1 MKSGN
6 FRHFIR
12 KIYIAI
18 DKNNYLCYTLGSKI
32 AFVAPLCGRMEKCQ
46 MTIGFIGA
54 GHMASS
60 LISGI
65 VSSGDFRKKDIYIYD
80 VKEDVRQKYLDE
92 GFNVV
97 ASEAELVLTS
107 NIVFLCIRQP
117 ELPAVLSAVRSVIT
131 SKNVIVSVVA
141 GISIGFI
148 KAVIGQECKVIRSMP
163 NMPASVCKGATAISY
178 DMPIT
183 YAELNKVKEIFET
196 IGIVE
201 ILPEEQMNEV
211 ISVSSSSPA
220 YVYMLMRA
228 MVEGGVQ
235 QGMDKDTA
243 ETLVYET
250 VAGSVE
256 YAKSCGKSL
265 DEIIASIC
273 SPNGTTIR
281 AVDYLEKKGF
291 EQAVKDAMLV
301 CTKRAYML
309 EKEI

>member
-1 MKSGN
+1 
-6 FRHFIR
+6 
-12 KIYIAI
+12 
-18 DKNNYLCYTLGSKI
+18 
-32 AFVAPLCGRMEKCQ
+32 

-54 GHMASS
+54 GHMASA
-60 LISGI
+60 LIYGI
-65 VSSGDFRKKDIYIYD
+65 VSSGEYRKRDIYIYD
-80 VKEDVRQKYLDE
+80 INDEVRQNYIND

-97 ASEAELVLTS
+97 GSEAELVLAS
-107 NIVFLCIRQP
+107 NIVFLCVRQP
-117 ELPAVLSAVRSVIT
+117 ALPGVLNAVRGVVT

-148 KAVIGQECKVIRSMP
+148 KAVLGQECKVIRSMP
-163 NMPASVCKGATAISY
+163 NMPAFICKGATAISY

-183 YAELNKVKEIFET
+183 YAELNRVKDLFET

-228 MVEGGVQ
+228 MIEGAVQ
-235 QGMDKDTA
+235 QGMDRETA
-243 ETLVYET
+243 ERMVFET
-250 VAGSVE
+250 VSGSVD
-256 YAKSCGKSL
+256 YVKASGKSL
-265 DEIIASIC
+265 DDIIAAIC

>member
-1 MKSGN
+1 
-6 FRHFIR
+6 
-12 KIYIAI
+12 
-18 DKNNYLCYTLGSKI
+18 
-32 AFVAPLCGRMEKCQ
+32 

-54 GHMASS
+54 GHMASA
-60 LISGI
+60 IIYGI
-65 VSSGDFRKKDIYIYD
+65 VSSGEYKKRDIYIFD
-80 VKEDVRQKYLDE
+80 VNEELRRHYISE

-97 ASEAELVLTS
+97 GSEAELVLAS
-107 NIVFLCIRQP
+107 NIVFLCVRQP
-117 ELPAVLSAVRSVIT
+117 ALPGVLNAIRGVVT
-131 SKNVIVSVVA
+131 SKNVIVSIIA
-141 GISIGFI
+141 GISIGLI
-148 KAVIGQECKVIRSMP
+148 KSVLGQECKVIRSMP
-163 NMPASVCKGATAISY
+163 NMPASICKGVTAISY

-183 YAELNKVKEIFET
+183 YAELTRTKELFET
-196 IGIVE
+196 IGSVE

-235 QGMDKDTA
+235 QGMDKDVA
-243 ETLVYET
+243 ERLVFET

-256 YAKSCGKSL
+256 YAKLSGQSL
-265 DEIIASIC
+265 DDIIASIC

-281 AVDYLEKKGF
+281 AVDYLDKKGF
-291 EQAVKDAMLV
+291 EQSVKDAMLV